1 MKGTTK
7 MMLATVAAALLLQGT
22 AFAEDEGGT
31 VNIKK
36 WKADPVELMDKP
48 DGKVVATKAAADLPM
63 QAERTGQG
71 WLKVRVAGK
80 DYYVE
85 SSQARTDLKLEGKPK
100 CENLGNAAGAA
111 ASRGLGEQGCE
122 P

>member
-1 MKGTTK
+1 MRIIISA
-7 MMLATVAAALLLQGT
+7 LAAASACALLACAVASADDAPATVT
-22 AFAEDEGGT
+22 
-31 VNIKK
+31 IKK
-36 WKADPVELMDKP
+36 WKTDPVELTDKP
-48 DGKVVATKAAADLPM
+48 DGKVVASKPAAELPL

-71 WLKVRVAGK
+71 WLKVRVGGK

-100 CENLGNAAGAA
+100 CENLDNAAGSA
-111 ASRGLGEQGCE
+111 ASRGLGDQGCE